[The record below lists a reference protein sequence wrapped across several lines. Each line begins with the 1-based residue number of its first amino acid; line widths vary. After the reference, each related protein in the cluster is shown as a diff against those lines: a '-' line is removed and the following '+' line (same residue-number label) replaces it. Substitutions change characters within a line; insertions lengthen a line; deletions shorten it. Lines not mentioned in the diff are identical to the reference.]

1 MLLLLIT
8 RLLDIF
14 TTHLNTNK
22 WGIGVE
28 GNPLMLSLME
38 KGLFWWYQAFMFLV
52 IVLIAK
58 LLPRYRKIIYVSLS
72 AISFIVSI
80 SNIFCYLLI

>member
-8 RLLDIF
+8 RFLDVF
-14 TTHLNTNK
+14 TTYLNIKK

-28 GNPLMLSLME
+28 GNPFMLSLME
-38 KGLFWWYQAFMFLV
+38 RNLFWWYQAIMFLI
-52 IVLIAK
+52 IVLIAE

-72 AISFIVSI
+72 AISFMVAI
-80 SNIFCYLLI
+80 SNLLCYLLI

>member
-14 TTHLNTNK
+14 TTYLNTKK

-28 GNPLMLSLME
+28 GNPFMLSLME

-52 IVLIAK
+52 IVLIAE

-80 SNIFCYLLI
+80 SNLFCYLLI

>member
-8 RLLDIF
+8 RFLDVF
-14 TTHLNTNK
+14 TTYLNTNK

-28 GNPLMLSLME
+28 GNPFMLSLME
-38 KGLFWWYQAFMFLV
+38 KGLFWWYQASMFLV
-52 IVLIAK
+52 IVLIAE

-72 AISFIVSI
+72 AISFIVAI
-80 SNIFCYLLI
+80 SNLFCYLLI